1 MGFSTKALQEPPTKP
16 ATRFSY
22 LNAFLIGLQ
31 ISLPLSPVFLTS
43 LCQASLLVLVP
54 SGHQHEQHAFW
65 GQLPP
70 ACEDDHTGT
79 QLQS

>member
-1 MGFSTKALQEPPTKP
+1 MGFSTKTLQEPPTRP
-16 ATRFSY
+16 ATRFNS

-31 ISLPLSPVFLTS
+31 ISLPLSPAFLTS
-43 LCQASLLVLVP
+43 LCQASLPVPVP

-65 GQLPP
+65 GRLPP
-70 ACEDDHTGT
+70 AYEDDHTGK